1 MDYGRK
7 DFFIAT
13 DMGFRE
19 DVAPSWYE
27 GWKANVAYNHM
38 PLTRFIDEQNKFGA
52 LDHDPSFTMDR
63 FLSRMKSLPESHMPY
78 YDTFARA
85 KNEEHFDFLQMS
97 VAEELQYK
105 DEGASAPLS
114 AVFAAGITDLVNLG
128 FLIPGVGQVRAAKTG
143 LDAVKTAAKF
153 GLGAGLVSEARRAPF
168 AYADSDYES
177 AMNIG
182 MTTMFSAAL
191 GGSAHYLKPFI
202 QSTAK
207 KTVNFAQ
214 GKGFRHIYDEDGAIN
229 LARDADGQIVSGEA
243 NYDRVVNNFM
253 GSPTQKI
260 GQDASMPVE
269 VKEIAYLIS
278 NNSAVGVKGNLSG
291 AVAKQS
297 LQQKIAPGLGSFYK
311 ITRTL
316 RNLHAQQ
323 ISGYE
328 DAQASTFFGAYNPLQ
343 QKSFNGF
350 LEDTFRRKAMADS
363 GVPELVRQAQDGMT
377 KQQADAIVEL
387 ERLFK
392 AIDEDA
398 RYYKVLGNDDEI
410 NARLIAAEKQVA
422 QKQKLID
429 DINSKAKTQAKMGL
443 SKAQS
448 KKVADL
454 TKEIDALGNK
464 MESYRNILKTPTR
477 SDFSLPI
484 YYNKEL
490 LMSDDV
496 AREGLTQKFEAH
508 YIRERADADPDDV
521 FPDMSPRESA
531 ERTVARILQEDADD
545 FESLKI
551 DAAGGA
557 KHLRNRKTNIPVHEV
572 LDYMILDED
581 MLYSYLDRMNKRIAF
596 GEVFGGRS
604 IDEVLTDAET
614 AMRKKGGFSEE
625 KIARTKADLY
635 GDYERVMGT
644 LIRRPDRLDNQA
656 VRLLKSWT
664 GWTYLPFAGIS
675 AMTDTGSIVMAH
687 GAKNVVSAGWAAV
700 TGQGYTSKIF
710 KNLNMAGEAADITRN
725 IMAREMISDTV
736 RRIQPNMVE
745 KFTAF
750 GNKAFYTMN
759 GLAPI
764 TVGGKTLD
772 SILVQDK
779 FVKLAERM
787 TKGKLNAV
795 DREFMARYGIDQE
808 LAEYITKMPVERHPS
823 QNFFFSNTDAWPI
836 DTVQQREAL
845 RRYQSAIAGHS
856 NNTIIMATSFD
867 KPQFMDGLMYMR
879 DNAFFQ
885 QVRKKYPNLFKIE
898 ERVST
903 AGQKMVRMD
912 TQILTLPFTFMNFA
926 FGANNKIVNVIRDP
940 IRQNKLQGVVSLL
953 ALSYLSLDFKDR
965 PWWRGAGN
973 IETVAR
979 VVDHSGLLGI
989 YSDLGYMGMSM
1000 AVNSGAVDPSDMP
1013 IPPKYI
1019 DPDPNRRMTDAL
1031 TEPFGA
1037 PVGLATDAVRIFR
1050 DYMNGNYGKAHDD
1063 MYYIMPFVGLPYLRN
1078 DAKDLWNAGR
1088 G

>member
-7 DFFIAT
+7 DFFIQSS
-13 DMGFRE
+13 DGFR
-19 DVAPSWYE
+19 DSVAPSWYE
-27 GWKANVAYNHM
+27 GWKANVAYNNV
-38 PLTRFIDEQNKFGA
+38 PLTRYIEEQNKFSDLEA
-52 LDHDPSFTMDR
+52 DPTFTMDR
-63 FLSRMKSLPESHMPY
+63 FIERIKSLPENHSAH
-78 YDTFARA
+78 YDTYARA
-85 KNEEHFDFLQMS
+85 KSEEHFDFLFDTVSEEIQYKS
-97 VAEELQYK
+97 VAG
-105 DEGASAPLS
+105 DASLS
-114 AVFAAGITDLVNLG
+114 AAFVAGVTDLVNLG
-128 FLIPGVGQVRAAKTG
+128 FLIPGVGQVRAASTG
-143 LDAVKTAAKF
+143 LQAIKTASGF
-153 GLGAGLVSEARRAPF
+153 GLGAGLASEARRAPF

-177 AMNIG
+177 AMNVG
-182 MTTMFSAAL
+182 LTTMFSGAL

-207 KTVNFAQ
+207 KTVNFAK
-214 GKGFRHIYDEDGAIN
+214 GNGFRHIYDEDGTIN
-229 LARDADGQIVSGEA
+229 LARDADGQIVSGDA
-243 NYDRVVNNFM
+243 DYDRVVNNWM

-311 ITRTL
+311 ISNTL

-323 ISGYE
+323 ITGYD
-328 DAQASTFFGAYNPLQ
+328 DAQAGTFFGAYNPLQ
-343 QKSFNGF
+343 QKSFDGF

-454 TKEIDALGNK
+454 TKEIDSLGKK

-508 YIRERADADPDDV
+508 YIRERANAGPDDV
-521 FPDMSPRESA
+521 FPDMSPRENA
-531 ERTVARILQEDADD
+531 EQTVARILQEDADD

-557 KHLRNRKTNIPVHEV
+557 KHLRNRKTNIPVHEI

-675 AMTDTGSIVMAH
+675 AITDTGSIVMAH
-687 GAKNVVSAGWAAV
+687 GAQNVLRAGAAV
-700 TGQGYTSKIF
+700 LTGQGYTSKIF
-710 KNLNMAGEAADITRN
+710 RNLNMSGEVADITRN

-764 TVGGKTLD
+764 TVAGKTLD

-779 FVKLAERM
+779 FVKLSERM
-787 TKGKLNAV
+787 ARGNLNAV
-795 DREFMARYGIDQE
+795 DREFMARYGVDQE
-808 LAEYITKMPVERHPS
+808 LAEYIAKMPVERHPS

-845 RRYQSAIAGHS
+845 RRYQSAIAAHA

-867 KPQFMDGLMYMR
+867 KPQFVDGLMYMR

-885 QVRKKYPNLFKIE
+885 QIRKKYPNTFKIDD
-898 ERVST
+898 RVST
-903 AGQKMVRMD
+903 DAVKMVRMD
-912 TQILTLPFTFMNFA
+912 TQVLTMPFAFMNFA
-926 FGANNKIVNVIRDP
+926 FGANNKIINVIRDP
-940 IRQNKLQGVVSLL
+940 IRQHKLQGVTALL
-953 ALSYLSLDFKDR
+953 ALSYLSLDMKDR
-965 PWWRGAGN
+965 PWWRGADN

-979 VVDHSGLLGI
+979 VVDHSGLIGI
-989 YSDLGYMGMSM
+989 YGDIGYMGMSM
-1000 AVNSGAVDPSDMP
+1000 AVNSGLVDAGDLP

-1019 DPDPNRRMTDAL
+1019 SPNVNERFTDAL
-1031 TEPFGA
+1031 IEPLGA
-1037 PVGLATDAVRIFR
+1037 PISLGVDTARVFR
-1050 DYMNGNYGKAHDD
+1050 EYINGNYGKAHEELF
-1063 MYYIMPFVGLPYLRN
+1063 YVLPIVGLPYLR
-1078 DAKDLWNAGR
+1078 DDVRDLWNAGR